1 MEFRNYLPIMI
12 KVYPNG
18 KFTSQI
24 RKTNFSKESFELS
37 QPKGLG
43 LELEVTKPGKIVII
57 AGGTGL
63 FPFSDFI
70 DLLFKT
76 AYLQTNNNLHKEILE
91 KNMILKQNPF
101 EKFHFVLLA
110 AINEPEDIHP
120 ITFHQLVYLSSHSEQ
135 IKTVLRVSKN

>member
-1 MEFRNYLPIMI
+1 MI

-24 RKTNFSKESFELS
+24 RKAISANESFEFS

-76 AYLQTNNNLHKEILE
+76 AFLQTNGNLNKEILD
-91 KNMILKQNPF
+91 KNTILKQNPF
-101 EKFHFVLLA
+101 
-110 AINEPEDIHP
+110 
-120 ITFHQLVYLSSHSEQ
+120 
-135 IKTVLRVSKN
+135 

>member
-1 MEFRNYLPIMI
+1 MI
-12 KVYPNG
+12 KVYPHG
-18 KFTSQI
+18 KFTSQL
-24 RKTNFSKESFELS
+24 RKANFAKESFELS

-76 AYLQTNNNLHKEILE
+76 A
-91 KNMILKQNPF
+91 
-101 EKFHFVLLA
+101 VL
-110 AINEPEDIHP
+110 
-120 ITFHQLVYLSSHSEQ
+120 
-135 IKTVLRVSKN
+135 